1 MSEICRLRTIL
12 KWRHFPHKPTRGYL
26 GEKITSVIN
35 TESIFKIE
43 SRPGY
48 SDRRDLK
55 REGMRHMRSDDM
67 SSLVT
72 TSPHNKDRGC
82 LRVFDISAPMK
93 AAYLTGPEAGSNLW
107 RECSR
112 EAQRVRI
119 NPFEAPDTIH
129 TAINAE
135 IPARKPTP

>member
-1 MSEICRLRTIL
+1 M
-12 KWRHFPHKPTRGYL
+12 G
-26 GEKITSVIN
+26 
-35 TESIFKIE
+35 
-43 SRPGY
+43 
-48 SDRRDLK
+48 
-55 REGMRHMRSDDM
+55 SDDM

-72 TSPHNKDRGC
+72 TSSRNKDRGC

-107 RECSR
+107 RECSG
-112 EAQRVRI
+112 EAQRVRM